1 MGGQLVLFHI
11 YLKIFIIKMINNN
24 TIISDFLSTNLGY
37 TMFFKV
43 PGGVNRS
50 YAAKNRTIVYNLIN
64 TQVYNQVLVNFFG
77 LK

>member
-11 YLKIFIIKMINNN
+11 YLKTFRMKMVNNN
-24 TIISDFLSTNLGY
+24 EIISDFLSANLGY

-43 PGGVNRS
+43 PGGIFRTC
-50 YAAKNRTIVYNLIN
+50 AAKNRTIVYNLIN
-64 TQVYNQVLVNFFG
+64 TQVHNQVLVNFK

>member
-11 YLKIFIIKMINNN
+11 YLKTFIIKMINNN
-24 TIISDFLSTNLGY
+24 TIISDFLGDNLGY

-43 PGGVNRS
+43 LGGINRTH
-50 YAAKNRTIVYNLIN
+50 AVKNRTIVYNLIN
-64 TQVYNQVLVNFFG
+64 TQVHNQVLVNFK

>member
-1 MGGQLVLFHI
+1 
-11 YLKIFIIKMINNN
+11 MINNN
-24 TIISDFLSTNLGY
+24 TIISDFLGDNLGY

-64 TQVYNQVLVNFFG
+64 TQVYNQVLVNFK

>member
-1 MGGQLVLFHI
+1 M
-11 YLKIFIIKMINNN
+11 KMVNNN
-24 TIISDFLSTNLGY
+24 TIISDFLSANLGY
-37 TMFFKV
+37 TMFLKV

-64 TQVYNQVLVNFFG
+64 TQVYNQVLVNFK

>member
-1 MGGQLVLFHI
+1 
-11 YLKIFIIKMINNN
+11 MINNN
-24 TIISDFLSTNLGY
+24 TIISDFLSVNLGY

-64 TQVYNQVLVNFFG
+64 TQVHNQVLAN
-77 LK
+77 LKLK

>member
-1 MGGQLVLFHI
+1 MGGQLMLFHI
-11 YLKIFIIKMINNN
+11 YLKTFRMKMVNNN
-24 TIISDFLSTNLGY
+24 TIISDFLSANLGY

-43 PGGVNRS
+43 PGGINRS

>member
-11 YLKIFIIKMINNN
+11 YLKIFRMKMVNNN
-24 TIISDFLSTNLGY
+24 EIISDFLSANLGY

-43 PGGVNRS
+43 PGGVNKI
-50 YAAKNRTIVYNLIN
+50 YAAKNRTIVYNLVN
-64 TQVYNQVLVNFFG
+64 TQVCNQVLVNFK

>member
-1 MGGQLVLFHI
+1 
-11 YLKIFIIKMINNN
+11 MINNN
-24 TIISDFLSTNLGY
+24 TIISDFLSGNMGY
-37 TMFFKV
+37 IMFLKV

>member
-24 TIISDFLSTNLGY
+24 TIISDFLSANLGY

-64 TQVYNQVLVNFFG
+64 TQVYNQVLAN
-77 LK
+77 LKFK

>member
-1 MGGQLVLFHI
+1 MGGQLMLFHI
-11 YLKIFIIKMINNN
+11 YLKTFRMKMVNNN
-24 TIISDFLSTNLGY
+24 TIISDFLSANLGY
-37 TMFFKV
+37 TMFLKV

-64 TQVYNQVLVNFFG
+64 TQVYNQVLVNFK